1 MRLRVGIHTQ
11 TPPVRFLR
19 QRNLQRRGS
28 QTSLDRLDEGQDYLF
43 TPGGVTSM
51 VHDLLR
57 EMLRRRYIR
66 EAHWVSLNPSGPATA
81 SLGSV
86 RLHSIRM
93 PPGDLARYTRLKE
106 SIWQEAHGFRAH
118 AAGAPEFVAYA
129 RYNWL
134 CAERM
139 LGLPVDVLYIHDFHQ
154 LQVGTMVGLAAPAV
168 FRWHVPLRMEEV
180 SRYTR
185 NFIVRCMEGFDGVV
199 VSCKRDLEGLLRA
212 GYHGPARQIY
222 PYTDPRK
229 WPVPPRGDREALA
242 RLLDLGEDEPVLL
255 VVARMDPVKDQE
267 TAVRALKALR
277 DPRVRLVLVG
287 NGSFTSSARG
297 GLSGDK
303 GPIWRKRLEA
313 LVRELDLSSQV
324 RFTGY
329 LPNSLV
335 AAAYHRAD
343 AVVLPS
349 RTEGFGLTVVE
360 GWLYRKPA
368 VVSRGAGVS
377 ELILDGINGLTFPPG
392 DAKRLADSLRSLLRK
407 PGFALRL
414 GEAGRETARQCDVR
428 HAAPQ
433 VHRFLQEAVEGF
445 PRR

>member
-1 MRLRVGIHTQ
+1 MK
-11 TPPVRFLR
+11 P
-19 QRNLQRRGS
+19 
-28 QTSLDRLDEGQDYLF
+28 E
-43 TPGGVTSM
+43 
-51 VHDLLR
+51 
-57 EMLRRRYIR
+57 
-66 EAHWVSLNPSGPATA
+66 
-81 SLGSV
+81 
-86 RLHSIRM
+86 
-93 PPGDLARYTRLKE
+93 DLARYARLKE
-106 SIWQEAHGFRAH
+106 QIWEETHGLRPH
-118 AAGAPEFVAYA
+118 AIMSPDFISYA
-129 RYNWL
+129 RYNWF

-139 LGLPVDVLYIHDFHQ
+139 LELPVDVLYIHDFHQ

-168 FRWHVPLRMEEV
+168 FRWHVPLHLEQV

-229 WPVPPRGDREALA
+229 WPEPGRGDREALA
-242 RLLDLGEDEPVLL
+242 RRLQIGDDDPVVL
-255 VVARMDPVKDQE
+255 VVARMDPIKDQE
-267 TAVRALKALR
+267 TAIRALKSLR
-277 DPRVRLVLVG
+277 DPKVRLVLVG

-297 GLSGDK
+297 GLSSDK
-303 GPIWRKRLEA
+303 GSAWRQRLQT
-313 LVRELDLSSQV
+313 LVRELGLSSQV

-329 LPNSLV
+329 LPHSLV
-335 AAAYHRAD
+335 AAAYQRAD
-343 AVVLPS
+343 VVALPS

-392 DAKRLADSLRSLLRK
+392 DVKRFAEALRTLLRK
-407 PGFALRL
+407 PGWALRM